1 MEETMFCA
9 AAVAFPTGSR
19 RRAKSRS
26 GVNGG
31 VRLTCN
37 LIGKLVVPTL
47 LLMASGAAAYANVVT
62 DWDAT
67 AMEVIQG
74 NAPAPPPSIGPV
86 GGLRIATIMHIA
98 IFQTVNTIDPRYE
111 PYQGQAL
118 PRVDASQEAAA
129 AAAASTVL
137 MQLLPPENKA
147 KAAQARDAYLAAIAD
162 GNAKPLGIK
171 LGDEVAMKLIESR
184 ANDGNDT
191 VDGFRPA
198 TAPGVYT
205 ETNPIYG
212 WKFAT
217 MRPFAMTSPA
227 QFRPPPPIALTSDE
241 WASNYN
247 EMKDV
252 GGKNSTK
259 RTPRQTEDARFWLM
273 VIPGSN
279 QPLARQIAITKNM
292 SVVDAA
298 RFMALV
304 TIAEMDALI
313 AVFDA
318 KFHYTFWRPITA
330 IRNGDI
336 DGNSATERVATWQ
349 PIDIT
354 LPHPEYPCAHCIGS
368 GAEASAIATI
378 LGTDEIPEVALTSPT
393 MPGVTHRFTN
403 LHAFNE
409 EVSEARIVAGFH
421 WRFSTLVGK
430 DMGWKIGAYTVQTC
444 MQPLTVAAK

>member
-1 MEETMFCA
+1 
-9 AAVAFPTGSR
+9 
-19 RRAKSRS
+19 
-26 GVNGG
+26 
-31 VRLTCN
+31 
-37 LIGKLVVPTL
+37 
-47 LLMASGAAAYANVVT
+47 
-62 DWDAT
+62 
-67 AMEVIQG
+67 
-74 NAPAPPPSIGPV
+74 
-86 GGLRIATIMHIA
+86 
-98 IFQTVNTIDPRYE
+98 
-111 PYQGQAL
+111 
-118 PRVDASQEAAA
+118 
-129 AAAASTVL
+129 

-147 KAAQARDAYLAAIAD
+147 KAAQARDAYLASIPD
-162 GNAKPLGIK
+162 GNAKTLGIK
-171 LGDEVAMKLIESR
+171 LGDEVAMKLIKSR

-191 VDGFRPA
+191 VDGFRPV

-205 ETNPIYG
+205 ETMPIYG

-217 MRPFAMTSPA
+217 MRPFAMSSPDR
-227 QFRPPPPIALTSDE
+227 FRPQPPIALNSEE

-247 EMKDV
+247 EMKEL
-252 GGKNSTK
+252 GGKDSTK
-259 RTPRQTEDARFWLM
+259 RTRRQTEDARFWLM
-273 VIPGSN
+273 VVPGSN
-279 QPLARQIAITKNM
+279 QPLARQIAIKKGM
-292 SVVDAA
+292 SVVEAA

-336 DGNSATERVATWQ
+336 DGNPATERVATWQ

-354 LPHPEYPCAHCIGS
+354 PPHPEYPCAHCIGS
-368 GAEASAIATI
+368 GAESSAIATI

-421 WRFSTLVGK
+421 WRFSTVVGK
-430 DMGWKIGAYTVQTC
+430 SMGWKIGAYTVETC
-444 MQPLTVAAK
+444 LRPLKVARQ

>member
-1 MEETMFCA
+1 MFGA
-9 AAVAFPTGSR
+9 LPSQQ
-19 RRAKSRS
+19 RAKSRS
-26 GVNGG
+26 AATGAL
-31 VRLTCN
+31 RPTSN
-37 LIGKLVVPTL
+37 LIPKLVVATVL
-47 LLMASGAAAYANVVT
+47 SMASGAAARANIVT
-62 DWDAT
+62 DWDAK
-67 AMEVIQG
+67 AVEVIQG

-86 GGLRIATIMHIA
+86 GGLRIMTIMHIA
-98 IFQTVNTIDPRYE
+98 IFQAVNTIDPRYE
-111 PYQGQAL
+111 PYQEQVF
-118 PRVDASQEAAA
+118 PRIDASQDAAA

-137 MQLLPPENKA
+137 LQLLPPENRA
-147 KAAQARDAYLAAIAD
+147 KAAQARDAYLAGIPD
-162 GNAKPLGIK
+162 GNAKTLGIR

-184 ANDGNDT
+184 AGDGNDA
-191 VDGFRPA
+191 VDAFRPV

-205 ETNPIYG
+205 ETMPIYG

-227 QFRPPPPIALTSDE
+227 QFRPPPPIALASE
-241 WASNYN
+241 KWASDYN
-247 EMKDV
+247 EMKDL
-252 GGKNSTK
+252 GSKDSTK
-259 RTPRQTEDARFWLM
+259 RSPRQTEDAHFWLM
-273 VIPGSN
+273 VVPGSN
-279 QPLARQIAITKNM
+279 QSLARQIALKENM

-298 RFMALV
+298 HFMALV

-318 KFHYTFWRPITA
+318 KYHYTFWRPITA

-336 DGNSATERVATWQ
+336 DGNPATQRVATWQ

-354 LPHPEYPCAHCIGS
+354 PPHPEYPCAHCIGS
-368 GAEASAIATI
+368 GAAASAIATI

-421 WRFSTLVGK
+421 WRFRPRSARIWG
-430 DMGWKIGAYTVQTC
+430 GRSAPIPWKPALGR
-444 MQPLTVAAK
+444 

>member
-1 MEETMFCA
+1 MLRSVTEPFS
-9 AAVAFPTGSR
+9 TGSR
-19 RRAKSRS
+19 QDAKRRSAASA
-26 GVNGG
+26 V
-31 VRLTCN
+31 VRPVCR
-37 LIGKLVVPTL
+37 LIRKLVVPVL
-47 LLMASGAAAYANVVT
+47 LLMAPGAGAYANVVT
-62 DWDAT
+62 DWDAK
-67 AMEVIQG
+67 AMDVIQG

-98 IFQTVNTIDPRYE
+98 IFQAVNTIDPRYE
-111 PYQGQAL
+111 PYQGQAM
-118 PRVDASQEAAA
+118 PRISASEEAAA

-147 KAAQARDAYLAAIAD
+147 RAAQARDAYLTSLPD
-162 GNAKPLGIK
+162 SDAKTLGVK

-191 VDGFRPA
+191 VDGFRPV

-217 MRPFAMTSPA
+217 MRPFAMTSPS
-227 QFRPPPPIALTSDE
+227 QFRPPPPIALTGEE
-241 WASNYN
+241 WVSNYN
-247 EMKDV
+247 EMKDL
-252 GGKNSTK
+252 GGKDSTK

-279 QPLARQIAITKNM
+279 QPLARQIAIKQNM
-292 SVVDAA
+292 SVVDSA

-354 LPHPEYPCAHCIGS
+354 PPHPEYPCAHCIGS
-368 GAEASAIATI
+368 GAEAGAIATI

-393 MPGVTHRFTN
+393 VPGVTHRYTN
-403 LHAFNE
+403 LHAFNN

-421 WRFSTLVGK
+421 WRFSTVVGK
-430 DMGWKIGAYTVQTC
+430 EMGWKIGAYTVKTC
-444 MQPLTVAAK
+444 LTPLKVARQ

>member
-1 MEETMFCA
+1 MFCA

-26 GVNGG
+26 AVNGG

-37 LIGKLVVPTL
+37 LIGKLAVPTL

-118 PRVDASQEAAA
+118 PKVDASQEAAA

-147 KAAQARDAYLAAIAD
+147 KVAQARDAYLAAIAD

-205 ETNPIYG
+205 ETNPIDG

-292 SVVDAA
+292 TVVDAA

-318 KFHYTFWRPITA
+318 KFYYTFWRPITA

-354 LPHPEYPCAHCIGS
+354 PPHPEYPCAHCIGS
-368 GAEASAIATI
+368 GAEASAIAAI

-444 MQPLTVAAK
+444 MQPLKVAAK

>member
-1 MEETMFCA
+1 MFRS
-9 AAVAFPTGSR
+9 VAGPFPTCSWRGG
-19 RRAKSRS
+19 KSRS
-26 GVNGG
+26 AVCAG
-31 VRLTCN
+31 VRRSGT
-37 LIGKLVVPTL
+37 LIRRIAVPVL
-47 LLMASGAAAYANVVT
+47 LLMAPGAAAYANVVT
-62 DWDAT
+62 DWDAK

-98 IFQTVNTIDPRYE
+98 IFQAVNTIDPRYE
-111 PYQGQAL
+111 PYQGKAL
-118 PRVDASQEAAA
+118 PRIGASQEAAA

-137 MQLLPPENKA
+137 MQLLPPETKA
-147 KAAQARDAYLAAIAD
+147 KAAQARDAYLTSIPD
-162 GNAKPLGIK
+162 SDAKTLGIE
-171 LGDEVAMKLIESR
+171 LGDAVAMQLIASR

-191 VDGFRPA
+191 VDEFRPV

-205 ETNPIYG
+205 GTMPVYG

-227 QFRPPPPIALTSDE
+227 QFRPAPPIALASEE
-241 WASNYN
+241 WAGNYN
-247 EMKDV
+247 EMKDL
-252 GGKNSTK
+252 GGKDSTK

-279 QPLARQIAITKNM
+279 QPLARQIAIKQNM

-318 KFHYTFWRPITA
+318 KYHYTFWRPITA
-330 IRNGDI
+330 IRNGDT
-336 DGNSATERVATWQ
+336 DGNAATDRVATWQ

-354 LPHPEYPCAHCIGS
+354 PPHPEYPCAHCIGS
-368 GAEASAIATI
+368 GAEASAIAAI
-378 LGTDEIPEVALTSPT
+378 LGTDEIPEVTLTSPT
-393 MPGVTHRFTN
+393 MSGVTHRYTN
-403 LHAFNE
+403 LHAFND
-409 EVSEARIVAGFH
+409 EVSEARIFAGFH
-421 WRFSTLVGK
+421 WRFSTMVGK
-430 DMGWKIGAYTVQTC
+430 EMGWKIGAYTVETC
-444 MQPLTVAAK
+444 LKPLKVAGQ

>member
-1 MEETMFCA
+1 MFR
-9 AAVAFPTGSR
+9 AVADPFPTGSWQ
-19 RRAKSRS
+19 RAKSRS
-26 GVNGG
+26 AASGA
-31 VRLTCN
+31 VRSTCN
-37 LIGKLVVPTL
+37 LVRKLVIPTL
-47 LLMASGAAAYANVVT
+47 LLLAPGAAAYANVVT
-62 DWDAT
+62 DWDEK

-98 IFQTVNTIDPRYE
+98 IFQAVNTVDPRYE
-111 PYQGQAL
+111 PYQGQAM

-147 KAAQARDAYLAAIAD
+147 KVAQARDAYLAGIPD
-162 GNAKPLGIK
+162 GNAKTVGIK
-171 LGDEVAMKLIESR
+171 LGDDMAIKLIESR

-191 VDGFRPA
+191 VDGFRPV

-227 QFRPPPPIALTSDE
+227 QFRPQPPIALTSE
-241 WASNYN
+241 KWASDYN
-247 EMKDV
+247 EMKDL
-252 GGKNSTK
+252 GGKDSTK
-259 RTPRQTEDARFWLM
+259 RTPRQTEDARFWLWG
-273 VIPGSN
+273 IPGSN
-279 QPLARQIAITKNM
+279 QPLARQIAIKKNM
-292 SVVDAA
+292 SVLDSA

-336 DGNSATERVATWQ
+336 DGNSATERIATWQ

-354 LPHPEYPCAHCIGS
+354 PPHPEYPCAHCIGS

-378 LGTDEIPEVALTSPT
+378 LGTDEIPEVTLTSP
-393 MPGVTHRFTN
+393 MMLGVTHRFTN

-421 WRFSTLVGK
+421 WRFSTVVGK
-430 DMGWKIGAYTVQTC
+430 DMGWKIGAYTVETC
-444 MQPLTVAAK
+444 LKPLKVARQ